1 MSDQEPKK
9 RRSLLARIFSG
20 QWLSL
25 ATYKRN
31 LPSVILVVAV
41 LTIYITFKYE
51 TQMKISTIIRL
62 NDELA
67 NSKTNMVS
75 ASSKYASE
83 IRESELTEKLDT
95 LHLYLKVAEQ
105 PPYYLDN
112 NREGKN
118 DGEGE
123 EE

>member
-1 MSDQEPKK
+1 MSEQEPKK
-9 RRSLLARIFSG
+9 RSNLIVRLFRG

-31 LPSVILVVAV
+31 LPAVVLVVMV
-41 LTIYITFKYE
+41 LVIYITFKYQ
-51 TQMKISTIIRL
+51 TQMKITTIIRL

-112 NREGKN
+112 N
-118 DGEGE
+118 GEGE
-123 EE
+123 EK

>member
-1 MSDQEPKK
+1 MSDQEEPKK
-9 RRSLLARIFSG
+9 RSNLLMRIFRG

-25 ATYKRN
+25 GAYKRN
-31 LPSVILVVAV
+31 FPSVIIVVV
-41 LTIYITFKYE
+41 VIIIYITFKYE
-51 TQMKISTIIRL
+51 TQMKITTIIRL

-112 NREGKN
+112 N
-118 DGEGE
+118 GEGE

>member
-1 MSDQEPKK
+1 MSEQEPKK
-9 RRSLLARIFSG
+9 RSSMLTKFFRG

-25 ATYKRN
+25 GAYKRN
-31 LPSVILVVAV
+31 FASVIIVVAV
-41 LTIYITFKYE
+41 IIIYITFKYE
-51 TQMKISTIIRL
+51 TQMKITTIIRL

-112 NREGKN
+112 N
-118 DGEGE
+118 GEGE
-123 EE
+123 EK